1 MTGKKILFL
10 FLALLLPVVIFIFLK
25 TFGQNEFQVPVLHQD
40 SIPARSSD
48 CNIRY
53 TTPYRIAD
61 SVMAQF
67 EANGRDSL
75 YVVYFD
81 ESQRAA
87 MTRIS
92 VEFHGDPISVVAGE
106 EAMPAS
112 QMQALKD
119 CILLM
124 EDQTSITLID
134 HQGRLRGYYNGSDR
148 DEVDRLIVEMKII
161 LKRY

>member
-1 MTGKKILFL
+1 MSGKKLLFL

-25 TFGQNEFQVPVLHQD
+25 TFGQNEFQVPILHQD

-48 CNIRY
+48 CNVRY
-53 TTPYRIAD
+53 TMPYHIPE
-61 SVMAQF
+61 SVMARLG
-67 EANGRDSL
+67 ANGRDSL

-92 VEFHGDPISVVAGE
+92 VEFEGDPISVIAAAKAV
-106 EAMPAS
+106 PAPDV
-112 QMQALKD
+112 QALKK
-119 CILLM
+119 CFLLM
-124 EDQTSITLID
+124 EEQTSVTIID
-134 HQGRLRGYYNGSDR
+134 HKLRIRGYYDGSDR

-161 LKRY
+161 LKKY